1 MFIHVYIPVILMPLG
16 PYMQLGNQHQHTG
29 SPRAS
34 EVEGPVPPSPFG
46 GCAYATQHRQKR
58 SQPYTDAKFITSAP
72 RNVGRMR
79 DSEEGCPQ
87 MLFVGGECEK
97 KEIAIK

>member
-1 MFIHVYIPVILMPLG
+1 MPHNTARNG
-16 PYMQLGNQHQHTG
+16 VNP
-29 SPRAS
+29 
-34 EVEGPVPPSPFG
+34 
-46 GCAYATQHRQKR
+46 
-58 SQPYTDAKFITSAP
+58 TDAKFITSAP

-97 KEIAIK
+97 KKITIK